1 MSDFLTELRREVVGA
16 HAAHQ
21 RRPIRASRMRRR
33 RPALAGAVALAAL
46 IVAIAIAVR
55 SLPRDEPSGEPR
67 VIKVLRL
74 GGIPVD
80 GVFADGSL
88 WVSDSASNRVVRI
101 DAAKRR
107 VVARIPVGSSPEE
120 IAAGPAGIWARGTP
134 ADGGTTTRL
143 SRIDPRSNRA
153 ARGIDA
159 PGGSALAVGADTV
172 WISRRFN
179 APERIDGLDRASGR
193 ITHRIGVTDT
203 DALALAG
210 GTLWTIQH
218 DGTVLRIDAASGR
231 IARRWPQLAPSSAS
245 GDSTEAIVADR
256 AGAWILST
264 SKAVI
269 FRLEGDRV
277 VKEIPVDD
285 AAEPILARAGR
296 ALWTVTGDQPSGRY
310 RLSRLDALTG
320 ELTATVDVGL
330 HRPRTLV
337 PVRGGLWV
345 VGGDGTAVLIDT

>member
-1 MSDFLTELRREVVGA
+1 MSDFITELRSEVVGA

-21 RRPIRASRMRRR
+21 RRPIRASRARRW

-55 SLPRDEPSGEPR
+55 SLPRGEPSGEPR

-88 WVSDSASNRVVRI
+88 WVTDSAANQIVRI

-120 IAAGPAGIWARGTP
+120 VAAGPAGLWARGTS
-134 ADGGTTTRL
+134 ANAATTVL

-179 APERIDGLDRASGR
+179 TPERIDGLDRASGR
-193 ITHRIGVTDT
+193 IAHRIEVTDT

-210 GTLWTIQH
+210 GTLWTVQH
-218 DGTVLRIDAASGR
+218 DGTVMRIDAASGR
-231 IARRWPQLAPSSAS
+231 IATRWPQLAPSSAS
-245 GDSTEAIVADR
+245 GDSTEVIVAD
-256 AGAWILST
+256 ATGAWILST

-277 VKEIPVDD
+277 VKQVPVDD
-285 AAEPILARAGR
+285 AAEPILARSGR
-296 ALWTVTGDQPSGRY
+296 ALWTVTGDQPSARY
-310 RLSRLDALTG
+310 RLSRLDALSG
-320 ELTATVDVGL
+320 EVTATVDVGP

-337 PVRGGLWV
+337 PLRGGLWV
-345 VGGDGTAVLIDT
+345 VGGDGTALLIDT